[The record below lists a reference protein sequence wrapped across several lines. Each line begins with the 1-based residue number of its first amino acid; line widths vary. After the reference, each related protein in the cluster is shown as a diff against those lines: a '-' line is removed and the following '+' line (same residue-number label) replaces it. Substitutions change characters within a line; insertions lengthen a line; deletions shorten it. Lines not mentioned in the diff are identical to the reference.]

1 MVRKQ
6 IAFHKRLL
14 CTFVISTML
23 LAGCGKDVSESV
35 ESTQA
40 ESIVEEESKEVVSKE
55 DNSVEASTESDI
67 EEETP
72 LHAYRQSDDGTWEC
86 DGYIYKYRLEITGR
100 VPNSAYDTT
109 YVFLSNIEDIS
120 FDRAWK
126 AAGYSSNSDDYFSP
140 EDAVCVGWERATES
154 NINADYSLL
163 NDSALKDK
171 ILADYEEAYG
181 YWMWFAGSAPMDG
194 DCLKE
199 EEYGNYYAF
208 DYPGITTMDEFK
220 KFLRTR
226 FTDEII
232 ESKLEGDFFK
242 EYDGRL
248 YVLDAA
254 RGSDSSINHVDYE
267 VYYDQGKDEGEIV
280 ALIYRQSFDKETY
293 EPYLT
298 GEVDVEYIQFTMEDD
313 GAVFNT
319 FPTIW

>member
-14 CTFVISTML
+14 CAFVVSTML
-23 LAGCGKDVSESV
+23 MAGCGKDVSESV

-55 DNSVEASTESDI
+55 ENSVEASAESGA
-67 EEETP
+67 EEEAP
-72 LHAYRQSDDGTWEC
+72 V
-86 DGYIYKYRLEITGR
+86 EI
-100 VPNSAYDTT
+100 
-109 YVFLSNIEDIS
+109 NIE
-120 FDRAWK
+120 AH
-126 AAGYSSNSDDYFSP
+126 YP
-140 EDAVCVGWERATES
+140 PVEDSTLR
-154 NINADYSLL
+154 
-163 NDSALKDK
+163 DK

-181 YWMWFAGSAPMDG
+181 YWMWFAGAAPMD
-194 DCLKE
+194 DEYSKE
-199 EEYGNYYAF
+199 EEYCTYYAF
-208 DYPGITTMDEFK
+208 DYPDITSMDEFK

-248 YVLDAA
+248 YVMDAA
-254 RGSDSSINHVDYE
+254 RGSDISIDHVDYE
-267 VYYDQGKDEGEIV
+267 VYYDNDKNEGEIA
-280 ALIYRQSFDKETY
+280 ALIYRRAFDVETY
-293 EPYLT
+293 ETYLS

>member
-1 MVRKQ
+1 MVRKK
-6 IAFHKRLL
+6 IALHKRLL

-55 DNSVEASTESDI
+55 DNSVEASTESDA
-67 EEETP
+67 EEEAP
-72 LHAYRQSDDGTWEC
+72 V
-86 DGYIYKYRLEITGR
+86 EI
-100 VPNSAYDTT
+100 
-109 YVFLSNIEDIS
+109 NIE
-120 FDRAWK
+120 AH
-126 AAGYSSNSDDYFSP
+126 YP
-140 EDAVCVGWERATES
+140 PVE
-154 NINADYSLL
+154 
-163 NDSALKDK
+163 DSALKDK
-171 ILADYEEAYG
+171 ILADYADAYG
-181 YWMWFAGSAPMDG
+181 YWMWFAGAAPMNSDNV
-194 DCLKE
+194 KE

-220 KFLRTR
+220 KFLKTR

-254 RGSDSSINHVDYE
+254 RGSDISIDHVDYE
-267 VYYDQGKDEGEIV
+267 VYYDSEKSEGEIA
-280 ALIYRQSFDKETY
+280 ALIYRQDFDDKTGET
-293 EPYLT
+293 YLT
-298 GEVDVEYIQFTMEDD
+298 GVVDVEYIRFTMEDD